1 MRILLLWGILC
12 CCSTDGAAQFVE
24 RKIHQVFN
32 TDGIDTL
39 SLNVEG
45 EITQRPTPGKHILLE
60 TTIRM
65 SYASLEVLDALIKTD
80 RYKLEAEIKGRK
92 LIILAPRTGRPPINI
107 RGRSEPAM
115 EFFSYRVF
123 TPEKIYGGGE

>member
-1 MRILLLWGILC
+1 MRNLFLFALLFFCYI
-12 CCSTDGAAQFVE
+12 SSDAQFVE

-39 SLNVEG
+39 SLDVEG
-45 EITQRPTPGKHILLE
+45 EITQRPTPGRQILLE

-65 SYASLEVLDALIKTD
+65 SYASMEVLDALVKTD
-80 RYKLEAEIKGRK
+80 RYRLDAEIKGRK
-92 LIILAPRTGRPPINI
+92 LIIVAPRTGRPPINI